1 MYEPLEA
8 LKNRRST
15 STLSSSPID
24 GVLSDIA
31 GTVASLTPPEPTSD
45 QQQNAALS
53 VALLLLGHG
62 YTDECHDL
70 VTPLSWGDD
79 THFGGPSLRSSA
91 SAPVISSAS
100 YVHSL
105 VHRREAHNVGE
116 YGMSGF
122 SNANYWSSA
131 AHSSS
136 GAATL
141 PYGEMRRA
149 ILEAS
154 EQFGQKAR
162 EWCQERIVQEGGDDT
177 DYWESRALHEL
188 CAQVSHDGADE
199 KSREFAETAC
209 ALELKVLLRHC
220 LEGAGYEC
228 PNCVVSKAKE
238 GVSLEV
244 GAFIKDL
251 LSAPEAVAEL
261 IIFLDINSILTA
273 SFASLLLSK
282 SVTRSSRQSNLGMC
296 KN

>member
-1 MYEPLEA
+1 MMYEPLEA
-8 LKNRRST
+8 LKNRLST
-15 STLSSSPID
+15 STSSSSPID

-62 YTDECHDL
+62 YADECHDL

-116 YGMSGF
+116 YGMVGF

-162 EWCQERIVQEGGDDT
+162 EWCQERIVREGGDDT

-238 GVSLEV
+238 GTSLEV
-244 GAFIKDL
+244 GTFMNDL
-251 LSAPEAVAEL
+251 LSAPEEVAEL
-261 IIFLDINSILTA
+261 IIY
-273 SFASLLLSK
+273 LSVK
-282 SVTRSSRQSNLGMC
+282 WSKFHSHC
-296 KN
+296 KLRIVVFYRNP